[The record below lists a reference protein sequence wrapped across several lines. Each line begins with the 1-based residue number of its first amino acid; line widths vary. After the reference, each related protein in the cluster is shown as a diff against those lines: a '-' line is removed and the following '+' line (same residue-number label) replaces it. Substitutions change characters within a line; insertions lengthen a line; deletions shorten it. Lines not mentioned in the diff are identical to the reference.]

1 MIQEPNTW
9 KDPDSHYIKAM
20 SDPWYKLL
28 VNLQNL
34 LSVETMKFYGFGI
47 KIFNLIL
54 LL

>member
-34 LSVETMKFYGFGI
+34 LSVETMKFYEKKNSFA
-47 KIFNLIL
+47 
-54 LL
+54 